1 MEADAPLDFALF
13 QLSPRRQR
21 CELVVSGN
29 GRTEKIASGSVKP
42 FVAHLRAAVEQA
54 SAQSPPAAIRL
65 QLERRAPWFSKGTL
79 ERFVRFV
86 STPEVLEL
94 ANTYDLE
101 MSQLEGAR
109 KIYAQG
115 GTGDATSGGAAENV
129 TASAAAAAAD
139 VTKKEL
145 LRAIDVRLS
154 ALKQN
159 VAAACSRASSAGFNP
174 NSVSELLLF
183 ANHFGANRLSEACT
197 KFMSLCQRRPDISPQ
212 NAPPAVSSHWKG
224 FDDGNVRGSSSS
236 DMSID
241 EPQVDLG
248 EPNNKP
254 TVGGSDSQIHRLN
267 NSQGLVHVASEP
279 VAEQQPEPTIQQAAD
294 RQETETETDV
304 SPAPAVSISRRLS
317 VKDRINMF
325 ESQKK
330 EPTPSSGNSTSAGTG
345 RVVPGKGE
353 HRRVPSG
360 ASMEKLVRR
369 WSSVSDM
376 SIDLSN
382 SDSGN
387 LNDKKENGTPVVT
400 PTSTALEANSEAR
413 ADDDSNGLKDSVTSQ
428 SWPCQ
433 KGNLSMDSTTTNLCP
448 APNLSNTPAP
458 HKESIYHAE
467 DDMVINSSIESE
479 SSFGKELGVIQGHTG
494 MPNHSASNI
503 STRNRLKNK
512 AKPVEEAL
520 LKDKEILTSPSSE
533 EHFHMIDKEITAV
546 AHEVPVATEQIPQ
559 NDIRGHRLQTK
570 DIHTEAEVIG
580 RKNRPS
586 RTFEKISG
594 GANPKSKASSN
605 SRASVRG
612 SSGRDEASTE
622 NEVHDASLQR
632 NRLPRKAEDVGRKV
646 TAGSDSD
653 CSGRQGTNLS
663 RQSSI
668 TDQELNLQAR
678 VMRPGKGNQ
687 DRHGELQMKAN
698 ELEKLYAA
706 HKLTSSRRNKPTDVQ
721 VDSTPM
727 VSEVKPIAVL
737 PETICT
743 KQVVKEK
750 ITTNDFDADELLKM
764 VNDQGY
770 NISTPQKLGILSL
783 EESRGKFYEQYM
795 QKRDAKLKEDWKLQR
810 EEKEAML
817 KAMHESLERSKAEML
832 AKFSRSADIPDSTY
846 VSHCSQKLPP
856 SHSARR
862 NKDQGVD
869 SFLVEEELNSDY
881 LSGDGSSRS
890 ADSRKH
896 FSNKV
901 ASTQKTSVAPIH
913 KRSSRTVS
921 SGYANR
927 RNPPENPLAQSV
939 PNFSDL
945 RKENTRPSPG
955 LSRATARVQQKSFA
969 RSKSIIE
976 ESKIILKEDQSRRS
990 QSMRKSQIPDEL
1002 KDISSMNEDV
1012 YNWAPSRI
1020 SRNQSEGAFAYNT
1033 RRTGPPKAFLR
1044 KGNGTHP
1051 VVGIAGFQAAAAMMA
1066 NALQHNDSGDFE
1078 DQQEDSPDDTKEEE
1092 EYESIEENLRESDFP
1107 ADSDSENPRVSHEF
1121 GNSDDPGSENGD
1133 VNFPSEAPDLG
1144 GTKFAAFTGNVHN
1157 PSGDLPA
1164 PWSSRLPQLFPYAN
1178 DNSGGDAFAD
1188 SPSGSPSPWNSHSLD
1203 EITDADVSRMRK
1215 KWGSAQMPFAGVNAS
1230 QQPRKDVSKG
1240 LKKLWKFGRKNR
1252 GGDGLV
1258 NDWVSASTAS
1268 ECDDDVEDGRDL
1280 VVGSS
1285 DDLRKSR
1292 MGYLASYDGFADN
1305 EVFAEQE
1312 QSLRSSIPNPPANFR
1327 LREDQLTGSSLKAP
1341 RSFFSLSTFR
1351 SKGGDAR
1358 LR

>member
-1 MEADAPLDFALF
+1 MEADAPLVFALF

-21 CELVVSGN
+21 CELVVCGN

-42 FVAHLRAAVEQA
+42 FVAHLRAAEEQV
-54 SAQSPPAAIRL
+54 SAQPPPPAIRL
-65 QLERRAPWFSKGTL
+65 QLERPAPWFSKGTL

-139 VTKKEL
+139 ITKKEL

-154 ALKQN
+154 ALKQDL
-159 VAAACSRASSAGFNP
+159 AAACSRASSAGFNP

-183 ANHFGANRLSEACT
+183 ANHFGGSQLSEACT
-197 KFMSLCQRRPDISPQ
+197 KFLSLCQRRPDISPQ
-212 NAPPAVSSHWKG
+212 TAQPAVSSHWKV

-248 EPNNKP
+248 ESNNKS
-254 TVGGSDSQIHRLN
+254 TVSGSGSQVHRLS
-267 NSQGLVHVASEP
+267 NSQGLEAA
-279 VAEQQPEPTIQQAAD
+279 AEQQPKPTIQQAVD
-294 RQETETETDV
+294 KQEAETDA
-304 SPAPAVSISRRLS
+304 SPAPAVGGLSRRLS

-330 EPTPSSGNSTSAGTG
+330 EQTPSSGNSNSADTG

-382 SDSGN
+382 NESGN
-387 LNDKKENGTPVVT
+387 LNDKKDNGTPVRT
-400 PTSTALEANSEAR
+400 PTSTDLEANSKVR
-413 ADDDSNGLKDSVTSQ
+413 ANEESNGQKDSVTSH

-433 KGNLSMDSTTTNLCP
+433 KDNVPMDPATTDLCP
-448 APNLSNTPAP
+448 PSTLFNTLAPQ
-458 HKESIYHAE
+458 KESIYGDGAE
-467 DDMVINSSIESE
+467 NDMVLNSSIESE
-479 SSFGKELGVIQGHTG
+479 SSFGKEPGVIQGHTR
-494 MPNHSASNI
+494 MSNHATSNV
-503 STRNRLKNK
+503 STRNRLKSS

-520 LKDKEILTSPSSE
+520 LKNKDVLTSATSE
-533 EHFHMIDKEITAV
+533 EHVRMIDKEITAV
-546 AHEVPVATEQIPQ
+546 AHEVPVASEQIPQ
-559 NDIRGHRLQTK
+559 NDIRGLHTK
-570 DIHTEAEVIG
+570 DIHTEAEVTG
-580 RKNRPS
+580 RKDHSLRS
-586 RTFEKISG
+586 FGKVSG
-594 GANPKSKASSN
+594 GVNPKPKASSN
-605 SRASVRG
+605 SRANVKG
-612 SSGRDEASTE
+612 SSGRDEVTSTE
-622 NEVHDASLQR
+622 TEFRDASLQR

-653 CSGRQGTNLS
+653 CSARQGTNLS

-678 VMRPGKGNQ
+678 VIRPGKGNQ

-698 ELEKLYAA
+698 ELEKLFAE
-706 HKLTSSRRNKPTDVQ
+706 HKLTSSRRGKPTDVQ

-727 VSEVKPIAVL
+727 VSEVKQTTVL
-737 PETICT
+737 HETIHT
-743 KQVVKEK
+743 KQVVKES
-750 ITTNDFDADELLKM
+750 ITTNDFDAGELLKM
-764 VNDQGY
+764 VNNQGF

-783 EESRGKFYEQYM
+783 EESRGKFYDHYM

-817 KAMHESLERSKAEML
+817 KAMHESLERSKAELL
-832 AKFSRSADIPDSTY
+832 AKFSWSADVPDSTY
-846 VSHCSQKLPP
+846 VSHSSQKIPP
-856 SHSARR
+856 SRSARK

-901 ASTQKTSVAPIH
+901 PSTQKASAGPIH
-913 KRSSRTVS
+913 KRSSRTAS

-927 RNPPENPLAQSV
+927 RNPLENPLAQSV
-939 PNFSDL
+939 PSFSDL
-945 RKENTRPSPG
+945 RKENTKPSSG
-955 LSRATARVQQKSFA
+955 LSRAAARVQQKSFA

-976 ESKIILKEDQSRRS
+976 ESKSILKEDQSRRS

-1002 KDISSMNEDV
+1002 KDISSGNEDI

-1020 SRNQSEGAFAYNT
+1020 SKNQSEGAFAYSA
-1033 RRTGPPKAFLR
+1033 RRTGPPKPFLR

-1051 VVGIAGFQAAAAMMA
+1051 VIGIAGFQAAAAMMA
-1066 NALQHNDSGDFE
+1066 NALQHGDSGDFE
-1078 DQQEDSPDDTKEEE
+1078 DQQEDSPDDAKEEE

-1107 ADSDSENPRVSHEF
+1107 ADSDSENPRASHEF
-1121 GNSDDPGSENGD
+1121 GNSDDAGSENGD
-1133 VNFPSEAPDLG
+1133 ADFPSEASTIC
-1144 GTKFAAFTGNVHN
+1144 GTKFTAFIGNVHN
-1157 PSGDLPA
+1157 PAGDVPA
-1164 PWSSRLPQLFPYAN
+1164 PWSSRLPQLFPYTN
-1178 DNSGGDAFAD
+1178 DNSDGDAFAD
-1188 SPSGSPSPWNSHSLD
+1188 SPSGCPSPWNSHSLD

-1230 QQPRKDVSKG
+1230 QQSRKDVSKG
-1240 LKKLWKFGRKNR
+1240 LKKLWKFGRKTR

-1268 ECDDDVEDGRDL
+1268 ECDDDMEDGRDL

-1285 DDLRKSR
+1285 DDFRKSR
-1292 MGYLASYDGFADN
+1292 MGYLASYDGFVEN

>member
-42 FVAHLRAAVEQA
+42 FVAHLRSAEEQA
-54 SAQSPPAAIRL
+54 SAQPPPTAIRL

-115 GTGDATSGGAAENV
+115 GTGDATSGAAAENV
-129 TASAAAAAAD
+129 TTSAAAAAAAAAD

-154 ALKQN
+154 ALKQDL
-159 VAAACSRASSAGFNP
+159 AAACSRASSAGFNP

-183 ANHFGANRLSEACT
+183 ANHFGASRLSEACT

-212 NAPPAVSSHWKG
+212 NPPPAVSSHWKG
-224 FDDGNVRGSSSS
+224 IDDGNVRGSSSS

-241 EPQVDLG
+241 ELQVDLG
-248 EPNNKP
+248 ESNNKS
-254 TVGGSDSQIHRLN
+254 TVSRSGSQHRLS
-267 NSQGLVHVASEP
+267 NSQVSVHVASEP
-279 VAEQQPEPTIQQAAD
+279 TAEQQLKPTTQQAAD
-294 RQETETETDV
+294 KQETETDTSP
-304 SPAPAVSISRRLS
+304 SPAVGISRRLS
-317 VKDRINMF
+317 VKDRISMF

-330 EPTPSSGNSTSAGTG
+330 EQTPSSGNSTSAGTG

-382 SDSGN
+382 NDSGSA
-387 LNDKKENGTPVVT
+387 NDKKENGTPVAT
-400 PTSTALEANSEAR
+400 PTSTDLEANSKAR
-413 ADDDSNGLKDSVTSQ
+413 ADEDSNGLKDSVTSQ

-433 KGNLSMDSTTTNLCP
+433 KDTVSMDSTTKNLCP
-448 APNLSNTPAP
+448 VPNLSNTPAP
-458 HKESIYHAE
+458 HNDSIYHAE
-467 DDMVINSSIESE
+467 DDMVINSSIDSE
-479 SSFGKELGVIQGHTG
+479 SSFGKEPGVIQGHTR
-494 MPNHSASNI
+494 I
-503 STRNRLKNK
+503 STNAAPNVSARNRLKTS
-512 AKPVEEAL
+512 ARPIEEAL
-520 LKDKEILTSPSSE
+520 LKDKDILTSPSSE
-533 EHFHMIDKEITAV
+533 EHFHMTDKEIEGI
-546 AHEVPVATEQIPQ
+546 AHEVPVASEQIPQ
-559 NDIRGHRLQTK
+559 NDIRGPRLHTK
-570 DIHTEAEVIG
+570 DIHTEAEVIR
-580 RKNRPS
+580 RKDRPS

-594 GANPKSKASSN
+594 GVKSKAP
-605 SRASVRG
+605 SVRG
-612 SSGRDEASTE
+612 SSGRHEVASTE
-622 NEVHDASLQR
+622 TEVHDVRVQR
-632 NRLPRKAEDVGRKV
+632 NRLARKAEDVGRKV

-678 VMRPGKGNQ
+678 ARPGKGSQ

-706 HKLTSSRRNKPTDVQ
+706 HKLTSSRRVKPTDVQ

-737 PETICT
+737 PETIYT
-743 KQVVKEK
+743 KQVVKES
-750 ITTNDFDADELLKM
+750 ITTNDFDANELLKM
-764 VNDQGY
+764 VNNQGY
-770 NISTPQKLGILSL
+770 NISTPQKHGIQHGILSL

-832 AKFSRSADIPDSTY
+832 AKFSRSADVPDSIY
-846 VSHCSQKLPP
+846 VSHCSQKIPP
-856 SHSARR
+856 LQSARK

-896 FSNKV
+896 FSKKV

-921 SGYANR
+921 SGYVNR

-976 ESKIILKEDQSRRS
+976 ESKSILKEDQSRRS

-1002 KDISSMNEDV
+1002 KDIPSGNEDV

-1020 SRNQSEGAFAYNT
+1020 SNNQSEGAFAYNT

-1066 NALQHNDSGDFE
+1066 SALQHNESSGDFE

-1133 VNFPSEAPDLG
+1133 VNFPSEAPG
-1144 GTKFAAFTGNVHN
+1144 GTGNVHN
-1157 PSGDLPA
+1157 PTGDLPA
-1164 PWSSRLPQLFPYAN
+1164 PWGSRLPQLFPYAN
-1178 DNSGGDAFAD
+1178 DNSEGEAFAD

-1203 EITDADVSRMRK
+1203 EITDADASRMRK

-1268 ECDDDVEDGRDL
+1268 ECDDDMEDGRDL

-1285 DDLRKSR
+1285 DDFRKSR
-1292 MGYLASYDGFADN
+1292 MGYVASYDGFVEN

>member
-42 FVAHLRAAVEQA
+42 FVAHLRVAEEQA
-54 SAQSPPAAIRL
+54 AAQPPPPAIRL
-65 QLERRAPWFSKGTL
+65 QLERRAAWFSKGTL

-86 STPEVLEL
+86 STPEVLEI
-94 ANTYDLE
+94 ANNFDLE

-115 GTGDATSGGAAENV
+115 GAGDATSGGAAENV
-129 TASAAAAAAD
+129 SASAAAAD
-139 VTKKEL
+139 ITKKEL

-154 ALKQN
+154 SLKQDL
-159 VAAACSRASSAGFNP
+159 ATACSRASSAGFNP
-174 NSVSELLLF
+174 SSVSELLLF

-212 NAPPAVSSHWKG
+212 NAPPAVSSQWKG

-248 EPNNKP
+248 GSNDKS
-254 TVGGSDSQIHRLN
+254 TIGGSDSQIHRLS

-279 VAEQQPEPTIQQAAD
+279 ITEQKPKQTIQQAVD
-294 RQETETETDV
+294 KQETETDA
-304 SPAPAVSISRRLS
+304 SPAPAVGGGSRRLS

-330 EPTPSSGNSTSAGTG
+330 EQTPSSGNSNSAGTSK
-345 RVVPGKGE
+345 VVPGKGE

-382 SDSGN
+382 NDSN
-387 LNDKKENGTPVVT
+387 SLNDKKENGTSVGT
-400 PTSTALEANSEAR
+400 PTSTDLEGNSKLR
-413 ADDDSNGLKDSVTSQ
+413 ADKDSSGLKDSVTSQ

-433 KGNLSMDSTTTNLCP
+433 KDDISVESTTTNTRSPSTL
-448 APNLSNTPAP
+448 NDTPAS
-458 HKESIYHAE
+458 HKQTKSRAE
-467 DDMVINSSIESE
+467 DDMVINSSFESE
-479 SSFGKELGVIQGHTG
+479 SSFGKEQGVIQGQCDTKMSDHAAL
-494 MPNHSASNI
+494 NV
-503 STRNRLKNK
+503 STRNRLKTSPK
-512 AKPVEEAL
+512 LADDTS
-520 LKDKEILTSPSSE
+520 LKDKDILKTSPSPE
-533 EHFHMIDKEITAV
+533 EHVCMIDKEITVV
-546 AHEVPVATEQIPQ
+546 AHEVLVSSEQIGQ
-559 NDIRGHRLQTK
+559 NDTRGPRLRTK
-570 DIHTEAEVIG
+570 DIHTEADMNG
-580 RKNRPS
+580 KKDRPS
-586 RTFEKISG
+586 QKFEKISG
-594 GANPKSKASSN
+594 GVNPRSKAPSN
-605 SRASVRG
+605 SRINFRG
-612 SSGRDEASTE
+612 SSGREETDSTE
-622 NEVHDASLQR
+622 TEGHDVSLQR
-632 NRLPRKAEDVGRKV
+632 NCLPRKAEDVGRKV
-646 TAGSDSD
+646 VIGSDSD
-653 CSGRQGTNLS
+653 CSGRQGKSLS
-663 RQSSI
+663 RQSSKA
-668 TDQELNLQAR
+668 DQELNLQAR
-678 VMRPGKGNQ
+678 ATRPTKGNQ
-687 DRHGELQMKAN
+687 DRHDQLQMKAN

-706 HKLTSSRRNKPTDVQ
+706 HKLTSSRRGKSTDIH
-721 VDSTPM
+721 VDNTPM
-727 VSEVKPIAVL
+727 ISEVKPAPVL
-737 PETICT
+737 PEKIYT
-743 KQVVKEK
+743 KKIVKES
-750 ITTNDFDADELLKM
+750 ITTNDFDSNELLKM
-764 VNDQGY
+764 VNNQGY
-770 NISTPQKLGILSL
+770 NNSIPQKLGILSL
-783 EESRGKFYEQYM
+783 QESRGKFYEQYM

-817 KAMHESLERSKAEML
+817 KAMHENLERSKAEML
-832 AKFSRSADIPDSTY
+832 AKFARSADVPDSAY
-846 VSHCSQKLPP
+846 VSRCSQKIPP
-856 SHSARR
+856 LQSSRK

-869 SFLVEEELNSDY
+869 SYLVEEEPNSDY

-901 ASTQKTSVAPIH
+901 ASTQKTSVAPVY

-939 PNFSDL
+939 PSFSDL
-945 RKENTRPSPG
+945 RKENTRPAPG

-976 ESKIILKEDQSRRS
+976 GSKSILKEDQSRRA
-990 QSMRKSQIPDEL
+990 QSMRKSLIPDES
-1002 KDISSMNEDV
+1002 KDISSVNEDI

-1020 SRNQSEGAFAYNT
+1020 SKNQSEGAFGYNT
-1033 RRTGPPKAFLR
+1033 RRTGPPKTFLR
-1044 KGNGTHP
+1044 KGNGTRP
-1051 VVGIAGFQAAAAMMA
+1051 AVGIAGFQAAMMA
-1066 NALQHNDSGDFE
+1066 NAFQNGDSGDFE
-1078 DQQEDSPDDTKEEE
+1078 DQQVDSPDDAKEEE

-1107 ADSDSENPRVSHEF
+1107 VDSDSENPRMSHEF
-1121 GNSDDPGSENGD
+1121 GNSDEPGSENGD
-1133 VNFPSEAPDLG
+1133 VNFPSEAPTLG
-1144 GTKFAAFTGNVHN
+1144 GTNFTSFAGNMHD
-1157 PSGDLPA
+1157 STGDLPA

-1178 DNSGGDAFAD
+1178 DNSDGDAFAD

-1215 KWGSAQMPFAGVNAS
+1215 KWGSAQMPFVGANAS
-1230 QQPRKDVSKG
+1230 QQQRKDVSKG

-1268 ECDDDVEDGRDL
+1268 ECDDDMEDGRDL

-1285 DDLRKSR
+1285 DDFRKSR
-1292 MGYLASYDGFADN
+1292 MGYLASYDGFVEH

>member
-13 QLSPRRQR
+13 QLSPRQR
-21 CELVVSGN
+21 CELVVCGN

-42 FVAHLRAAVEQA
+42 FVAHLRAAEEQA
-54 SAQSPPAAIRL
+54 SAQPPPPAIRL
-65 QLERRAPWFSKGTL
+65 QLERPAPWFSKGTL

-101 MSQLEGAR
+101 MSQLELAR

-115 GTGDATSGGAAENV
+115 GTGDATSGGAVYVISGHAYWQLKMLQPQR
-129 TASAAAAAAD
+129 AAAD
-139 VTKKEL
+139 ITKKEL

-154 ALKQN
+154 ALQQDL
-159 VAAACSRASSAGFNP
+159 AAACSRASSAGFNP

-183 ANHFGANRLSEACT
+183 ANHFGGSQMSEACT

-212 NAPPAVSSHWKG
+212 TAQPAVSSHWKV

-248 EPNNKP
+248 ESNNKS
-254 TVGGSDSQIHRLN
+254 TVSGSGSQVHRLS
-267 NSQGLVHVASEP
+267 NSQGLEAA
-279 VAEQQPEPTIQQAAD
+279 AEQQPKPTIQQAVD
-294 RQETETETDV
+294 KQEAETDA
-304 SPAPAVSISRRLS
+304 SPAPAVGGLSRRLS

-330 EPTPSSGNSTSAGTG
+330 EQTPSSGNSNSAGTG

-382 SDSGN
+382 NESGN
-387 LNDKKENGTPVVT
+387 LNDKKDNGTPVRT
-400 PTSTALEANSEAR
+400 PTSIDLEANSKVR
-413 ADDDSNGLKDSVTSQ
+413 ANEESNGQKDSVTSH

-433 KGNLSMDSTTTNLCP
+433 KDNVPMDPATTDLCP
-448 APNLSNTPAP
+448 PSTLFNTLAPQ
-458 HKESIYHAE
+458 KESIYGDGAE
-467 DDMVINSSIESE
+467 NDMVLNSSIESE
-479 SSFGKELGVIQGHTG
+479 SSFGKEPGVIQGHTR
-494 MPNHSASNI
+494 MSNHATSNV
-503 STRNRLKNK
+503 STRNRLKSS

-520 LKDKEILTSPSSE
+520 LKNKDVLTSATSE
-533 EHFHMIDKEITAV
+533 EHVRMIDKEITAV
-546 AHEVPVATEQIPQ
+546 AHEVPVASEQIPQ
-559 NDIRGHRLQTK
+559 NDIRGLHTK
-570 DIHTEAEVIG
+570 DIHTEAEVTG
-580 RKNRPS
+580 RKDHPLRS
-586 RTFEKISG
+586 FGKVSG
-594 GANPKSKASSN
+594 GVNPKPKASSN
-605 SRASVRG
+605 SRANVKG
-612 SSGRDEASTE
+612 SSGRDEVTSTE
-622 NEVHDASLQR
+622 TEFRDASLQQ

-653 CSGRQGTNLS
+653 CSARQGTNLS

-698 ELEKLYAA
+698 ELEKLFAE
-706 HKLTSSRRNKPTDVQ
+706 HKLTSSRRGKPTDVQ
-721 VDSTPM
+721 VDSTPV
-727 VSEVKPIAVL
+727 VSEVKQTTVL
-737 PETICT
+737 HETIHT
-743 KQVVKEK
+743 KQVVKES
-750 ITTNDFDADELLKM
+750 ITTNDFDAGELLKM
-764 VNDQGY
+764 VNNQGF

-783 EESRGKFYEQYM
+783 EESRGKFYDHYM

-817 KAMHESLERSKAEML
+817 KAMHESLERSKAELL
-832 AKFSRSADIPDSTY
+832 AKFSRSADVPDSTY
-846 VSHCSQKLPP
+846 VSHSSQKIPP
-856 SHSARR
+856 SRSARK

-901 ASTQKTSVAPIH
+901 ASTQKASAGPIH
-913 KRSSRTVS
+913 KRSSRTAS

-939 PNFSDL
+939 PSFSDL
-945 RKENTRPSPG
+945 RKENTKPSPG

-976 ESKIILKEDQSRRS
+976 ESKSILKEDQSRRS

-1002 KDISSMNEDV
+1002 KDISSGNEDI

-1020 SRNQSEGAFAYNT
+1020 SKNQSEGAFAYSA
-1033 RRTGPPKAFLR
+1033 RRTGPPKPFLR

-1051 VVGIAGFQAAAAMMA
+1051 VIGIAGFQAAAAMMA
-1066 NALQHNDSGDFE
+1066 NALQHGDSGDFE
-1078 DQQEDSPDDTKEEE
+1078 DQQEDSPDDAKEEE
-1092 EYESIEENLRESDFP
+1092 EYESVEENLRESDFP
-1107 ADSDSENPRVSHEF
+1107 ADSDSENPRASHEF
-1121 GNSDDPGSENGD
+1121 GNSDDAGSENGD
-1133 VNFPSEAPDLG
+1133 ADFPSEASTIG
-1144 GTKFAAFTGNVHN
+1144 GTKFTAFTGNVHN
-1157 PSGDLPA
+1157 PAGDVPA
-1164 PWSSRLPQLFPYAN
+1164 PWSSHLPQLFPYTN
-1178 DNSGGDAFAD
+1178 DNSDGDAFAD
-1188 SPSGSPSPWNSHSLD
+1188 SPSGCPSPWNSHSLD

-1215 KWGSAQMPFAGVNAS
+1215 KWGSAHMPFAGVNAS
-1230 QQPRKDVSKG
+1230 QQSRKDVSKG
-1240 LKKLWKFGRKNR
+1240 LKKLWKFGRKTR

-1268 ECDDDVEDGRDL
+1268 ECDDDMEDGRDL

-1285 DDLRKSR
+1285 DDFRKSR
-1292 MGYLASYDGFADN
+1292 MGYLASYDGFVEN
-1305 EVFAEQE
+1305 EVFAEQG
-1312 QSLRSSIPNPPANFR
+1312 I
-1327 LREDQLTGSSLKAP
+1327 
-1341 RSFFSLSTFR
+1341 
-1351 SKGGDAR
+1351 
-1358 LR
+1358 

>member
-1 MEADAPLDFALF
+1 MESDAPLDFALF

-42 FVAHLRAAVEQA
+42 FVAHLRAAEEQA
-54 SAQSPPAAIRL
+54 SAQPTPPVIRL
-65 QLERRAPWFSKGTL
+65 QLERPAPWFTKGTL

-115 GTGDATSGGAAENV
+115 GTGDATLGGAAENV
-129 TASAAAAAAD
+129 TASAAAAAD
-139 VTKKEL
+139 ITKKEL
-145 LRAIDVRLS
+145 LKAIDVRLS
-154 ALKQN
+154 ALKQDL
-159 VAAACSRASSAGFNP
+159 AAACSRASSAGFNP
-174 NSVSELLLF
+174 ISVSEVLLF
-183 ANHFGANRLSEACT
+183 ASHFGANRLSEACT
-197 KFMSLCQRRPDISPQ
+197 KFMSLCERRPDISPQ
-212 NAPPAVSSHWKG
+212 TAQPAVSSHWKG

-241 EPQVDLG
+241 EPQVSLG
-248 EPNNKP
+248 ESNNKS
-254 TVGGSDSQIHRLN
+254 TAGGSGSQVHRLS
-267 NSQGLVHVASEP
+267 NSQGFEAT
-279 VAEQQPEPTIQQAAD
+279 AEQQPKPTIQQAVD
-294 RQETETETDV
+294 KQETETDA
-304 SPAPAVSISRRLS
+304 SPAPAGGGLSRRLS
-317 VKDRINMF
+317 VKDRISMF

-330 EPTPSSGNSTSAGTG
+330 EQPPSSGNSNSASTG

-369 WSSVSDM
+369 WSNVSDM

-382 SDSGN
+382 NESGN
-387 LNDKKENGTPVVT
+387 LNDKKDNETPAGT
-400 PTSTALEANSEAR
+400 PTSTDLEANSKVR
-413 ADDDSNGLKDSVTSQ
+413 ADEDSNGQKDSIIPE

-433 KGNLSMDSTTTNLCP
+433 KDNVPINPTTTDLCP
-448 APNLSNTPAP
+448 PTLSNTPAA
-458 HKESIYHAE
+458 HKESIYPAE
-467 DDMVINSSIESE
+467 TDMVVNSSIESE
-479 SSFGKELGVIQGHTG
+479 SSFGKEPGVIQAHKK
-494 MPNHSASNI
+494 MSNHAASNV
-503 STRNRLKNK
+503 SSRNRLKSSK
-512 AKPVEEAL
+512 KPLEDAL
-520 LKDKEILTSPSSE
+520 LKNKDILTSPSSE
-533 EHFHMIDKEITAV
+533 EHVRMIDKEITAV

-559 NDIRGHRLQTK
+559 NDIRGLHTK
-570 DIHTEAEVIG
+570 DNHTEAEVTG
-580 RKNRPS
+580 RKDQPL
-586 RTFEKISG
+586 RTVGKVSG
-594 GANPKSKASSN
+594 GVNPKPKASSN

-612 SSGRDEASTE
+612 SSGRNEIASTE
-622 NEVHDASLQR
+622 TDVSLQR
-632 NRLPRKAEDVGRKV
+632 NRLARKVEDVGRKV

-698 ELEKLYAA
+698 ELEKLYAE
-706 HKLTSSRRNKPTDVQ
+706 HKLTSSRRGKPTDVQ

-727 VSEVKPIAVL
+727 VSEVKPAAVL
-737 PETICT
+737 PETIHT
-743 KQVVKEK
+743 KQVVKES
-750 ITTNDFDADELLKM
+750 ITTNDFDANELLKM
-764 VNDQGY
+764 VNNQGY

-810 EEKEAML
+810 GEKEAML

-832 AKFSRSADIPDSTY
+832 AKFSRSSDVPDASY
-846 VSHCSQKLPP
+846 VSHCSQKIPP
-856 SHSARR
+856 LRSARK

-869 SFLVEEELNSDY
+869 TFLVEEELNSDY

-896 FSNKV
+896 SSNKV
-901 ASTQKTSVAPIH
+901 ASTQKASAAPIH
-913 KRSSRTVS
+913 KRSSRAAS
-921 SGYANR
+921 PGYSTR
-927 RNPPENPLAQSV
+927 RNPLENPLAQSV

-945 RKENTRPSPG
+945 RKENTKPSPG

-976 ESKIILKEDQSRRS
+976 DSKSILKEDQSKRS

-1002 KDISSMNEDV
+1002 KDISSGNEDI

-1020 SRNQSEGAFAYNT
+1020 PKNQSEGAFAYCA

-1066 NALQHNDSGDFE
+1066 NALQQGDSGDFE
-1078 DQQEDSPDDTKEEE
+1078 DQQDDSPDDAKEEE

-1133 VNFPSEAPDLG
+1133 TDFPSEAPAIG
-1144 GTKFAAFTGNVHN
+1144 ATKFTAFTGNVHN
-1157 PSGDLPA
+1157 PTSDLPA
-1164 PWSSRLPQLFPYAN
+1164 PWTSRLPQLFPYTN
-1178 DNSGGDAFAD
+1178 DNSDGDAFAD

-1268 ECDDDVEDGRDL
+1268 ECDDDMEDGRDL

-1285 DDLRKSR
+1285 DDFRKSR
-1292 MGYLASYDGFADN
+1292 MGYLASYDGFVEN
-1305 EVFAEQE
+1305 EVFADQE

>member
-42 FVAHLRAAVEQA
+42 FVAHLRAAEEQA
-54 SAQSPPAAIRL
+54 SAQPPLPAIRL

-109 KIYAQG
+109 RIYAQG
-115 GTGDATSGGAAENV
+115 VTGDATSGAAAENV
-129 TASAAAAAAD
+129 TTSAAAAAAD

-145 LRAIDVRLS
+145 LRAIDVRLN
-154 ALKQN
+154 ALKQDL
-159 VAAACSRASSAGFNP
+159 AAACSRASSAGFNP

-212 NAPPAVSSHWKG
+212 NALPAVSSHWKG
-224 FDDGNVRGSSSS
+224 FDDGNIRGSSSS

-241 EPQVDLG
+241 EPQVDLDQS
-248 EPNNKP
+248 NNKSIA
-254 TVGGSDSQIHRLN
+254 GGSDSQTHRLN
-267 NSQGLVHVASEP
+267 NGQGSVHVASEP
-279 VAEQQPEPTIQQAAD
+279 VAEQQPKPTVQQAAD
-294 RQETETETDV
+294 KQETETETDV
-304 SPAPAVSISRRLS
+304 SPAPAVGVSRRLS
-317 VKDRINMF
+317 VKDRISMF

-330 EPTPSSGNSTSAGTG
+330 EQTPSSSNSTSAGTG
-345 RVVPGKGE
+345 RVVPAKGE

-382 SDSGN
+382 NDSGN

-400 PTSTALEANSEAR
+400 PTSTDLEANSKSR
-413 ADDDSNGLKDSVTSQ
+413 
-428 SWPCQ
+428 
-433 KGNLSMDSTTTNLCP
+433 
-448 APNLSNTPAP
+448 
-458 HKESIYHAE
+458 
-467 DDMVINSSIESE
+467 
-479 SSFGKELGVIQGHTG
+479 
-494 MPNHSASNI
+494 
-503 STRNRLKNK
+503 
-512 AKPVEEAL
+512 VEEAL
-520 LKDKEILTSPSSE
+520 LKDKDILTSPSSE
-533 EHFHMIDKEITAV
+533 EHFRMVDKEIAGV
-546 AHEVPVATEQIPQ
+546 AHEVPVASEQIPQ
-559 NDIRGHRLQTK
+559 NDIRGPRLHTK
-570 DIHTEAEVIG
+570 DIHTEAEVTG
-580 RKNRPS
+580 RKDRPS
-586 RTFEKISG
+586 RTFEKTSG
-594 GANPKSKASSN
+594 GVKSKASSHT
-605 SRASVRG
+605 RAHVRG
-612 SSGRDEASTE
+612 SSGRDEVASTE
-622 NEVHDASLQR
+622 TEVHDASLQR
-632 NRLPRKAEDVGRKV
+632 NRLARKAEDVGRKV
-646 TAGSDSD
+646 TVGSDSD

-678 VMRPGKGNQ
+678 
-687 DRHGELQMKAN
+687 
-698 ELEKLYAA
+698 
-706 HKLTSSRRNKPTDVQ
+706 
-721 VDSTPM
+721 
-727 VSEVKPIAVL
+727 
-737 PETICT
+737 
-743 KQVVKEK
+743 
-750 ITTNDFDADELLKM
+750 
-764 VNDQGY
+764 
-770 NISTPQKLGILSL
+770 
-783 EESRGKFYEQYM
+783 
-795 QKRDAKLKEDWKLQR
+795 
-810 EEKEAML
+810 
-817 KAMHESLERSKAEML
+817 
-832 AKFSRSADIPDSTY
+832 
-846 VSHCSQKLPP
+846 
-856 SHSARR
+856 
-862 NKDQGVD
+862 GVD
-869 SFLVEEELNSDY
+869 SFMVEEEPNSDY

-890 ADSRKH
+890 ADSRKN

-901 ASTQKTSVAPIH
+901 ASTQKASVASIH
-913 KRSSRTVS
+913 KRSSRTVG

-927 RNPPENPLAQSV
+927 RNPTENPLAQSV

-955 LSRATARVQQKSFA
+955 LSRATTRAQQKSFA

-976 ESKIILKEDQSRRS
+976 DSKSVLKEDQSRRS
-990 QSMRKSQIPDEL
+990 QSMRKSQIPDDL
-1002 KDISSMNEDV
+1002 KDIPSANEDA

-1020 SRNQSEGAFAYNT
+1020 SNNRSEGAFAYNT

-1051 VVGIAGFQAAAAMMA
+1051 VVGISGFQAAAAMMA
-1066 NALQHNDSGDFE
+1066 SALQRNESGDFE
-1078 DQQEDSPDDTKEEE
+1078 DQQEDSPDDAKEEE

-1133 VNFPSEAPDLG
+1133 VNFPSEVSGLG
-1144 GTKFAAFTGNVHN
+1144 GTEFTAFTGNMHN
-1157 PSGDLPA
+1157 PTGDLPV

-1178 DNSGGDAFAD
+1178 DNSDGDAFAD

-1268 ECDDDVEDGRDL
+1268 ECDDEMEDGRDL

-1285 DDLRKSR
+1285 DDFRKSR
-1292 MGYLASYDGFADN
+1292 MGYLASYDGFVES
-1305 EVFAEQE
+1305 EVFAEQGIWF
-1312 QSLRSSIPNPPANFR
+1312 LLFCKYSSRF
-1327 LREDQLTGSSLKAP
+1327 L
-1341 RSFFSLSTFR
+1341 
-1351 SKGGDAR
+1351 
-1358 LR
+1358 

>member
-1 MEADAPLDFALF
+1 
-13 QLSPRRQR
+13 
-21 CELVVSGN
+21 CELVVCGN

-42 FVAHLRAAVEQA
+42 FVAHLRAAEEQA
-54 SAQSPPAAIRL
+54 SAQPPPLAIRL
-65 QLERRAPWFSKGTL
+65 QLERPAPWFSKGTL

-129 TASAAAAAAD
+129 TASAAAAAD
-139 VTKKEL
+139 ITKKEL

-154 ALKQN
+154 SLKQDL
-159 VAAACSRASSAGFNP
+159 AAACSRASSAGFNP
-174 NSVSELLLF
+174 ISVSELILF
-183 ANHFGANRLSEACT
+183 ANHFGASRLSEACT

-212 NAPPAVSSHWKG
+212 TAQPAVSSHWKV

-241 EPQVDLG
+241 EPLVDLS
-248 EPNNKP
+248 ESKNKS
-254 TVGGSDSQIHRLN
+254 TVSGSGSQVHRLSN
-267 NSQGLVHVASEP
+267 IQGLESA
-279 VAEQQPEPTIQQAAD
+279 AAQQPKPTIQQAVD
-294 RQETETETDV
+294 KQEAETDA
-304 SPAPAVSISRRLS
+304 SPAPSKGELSRRLS

-330 EPTPSSGNSTSAGTG
+330 EQTPSSGNSNSAGTG

-382 SDSGN
+382 NESSS
-387 LNDKKENGTPVVT
+387 LNDKKDNGTPAGT
-400 PTSTALEANSEAR
+400 PTSTDLEADSKVR
-413 ADDDSNGLKDSVTSQ
+413 ANEDSNGQKDSITSH

-433 KGNLSMDSTTTNLCP
+433 KDNVPMDLATTDLCP
-448 APNLSNTPAP
+448 PSILSNTLAP
-458 HKESIYHAE
+458 HKESIYGDGAE
-467 DDMVINSSIESE
+467 NDMVMNSSIESE
-479 SSFGKELGVIQGHTG
+479 ASFGKEPGVIQGHTR
-494 MPNHSASNI
+494 MSNHATSNV
-503 STRNRLKNK
+503 STQDRLKSS
-512 AKPVEEAL
+512 AKSVEEAL
-520 LKDKEILTSPSSE
+520 LKNKVIVTSASSE
-533 EHFHMIDKEITAV
+533 EHVCMIDKEITAV
-546 AHEVPVATEQIPQ
+546 AHEVPVASEQIPQ
-559 NDIRGHRLQTK
+559 NDIRGLHTK
-570 DIHTEAEVIG
+570 DIHTEAEVTG
-580 RKNRPS
+580 RKDQPS
-586 RTFEKISG
+586 RSFGRVSG
-594 GANPKSKASSN
+594 GVNPKPKASSN
-605 SRASVRG
+605 SRANAKGSSVR
-612 SSGRDEASTE
+612 DAIASTE
-622 NEVHDASLQR
+622 TEFRDVSLQR
-632 NRLPRKAEDVGRKV
+632 NRLPRKSEDVGKKV

-653 CSGRQGTNLS
+653 CSGRQGKNLS

-678 VMRPGKGNQ
+678 VTRPGKGNQ

-698 ELEKLYAA
+698 ELEKLFAE
-706 HKLTSSRRNKPTDVQ
+706 HKLTSSRRGKPTDVQ
-721 VDSTPM
+721 VESTPM
-727 VSEVKPIAVL
+727 VSEVKPTMVL
-737 PETICT
+737 HETIHT
-743 KQVVKEK
+743 KQVVKES
-750 ITTNDFDADELLKM
+750 ITVNDFDAGELLKM
-764 VNDQGY
+764 VNNQEF

-783 EESRGKFYEQYM
+783 EESRGKFYEHYM
-795 QKRDAKLKEDWKLQR
+795 QKRDAKLKEGWKLQR

-817 KAMHESLERSKAEML
+817 KAMHDSLERSKAEL
-832 AKFSRSADIPDSTY
+832 LTKFSRSADVPDSTY
-846 VSHCSQKLPP
+846 VSHCSQKIPP
-856 SHSARR
+856 SRSARK
-862 NKDQGVD
+862 NKDQGVG
-869 SFLVEEELNSDY
+869 SFLVEEEMNSDY

-901 ASTQKTSVAPIH
+901 ASTQNASAGPIH
-913 KRSSRTVS
+913 KRSSRTAS

-939 PNFSDL
+939 PSFSDL
-945 RKENTRPSPG
+945 RKENTKPSPG
-955 LSRATARVQQKSFA
+955 VSRVSARVQQKSFA

-976 ESKIILKEDQSRRS
+976 ESKSILKEDQSRRS
-990 QSMRKSQIPDEL
+990 QSMRKNQIPDEL
-1002 KDISSMNEDV
+1002 KDISSGNDDI

-1020 SRNQSEGAFAYNT
+1020 SKNQSEGPFAYST
-1033 RRTGPPKAFLR
+1033 RRSGPPKPFLR

-1051 VVGIAGFQAAAAMMA
+1051 VIGIAGFQAAAAMMA
-1066 NALQHNDSGDFE
+1066 NALQHGDSGDFE
-1078 DQQEDSPDDTKEEE
+1078 DQQEDSPDDAKEEE
-1092 EYESIEENLRESDFP
+1092 EYESMEENLRESDFP

-1133 VNFPSEAPDLG
+1133 ADFPSKTPAIG
-1144 GTKFAAFTGNVHN
+1144 STKFTAFTGNVHN
-1157 PSGDLPA
+1157 PAGDVPA
-1164 PWSSRLPQLFPYAN
+1164 PWSSRLPQLFPYTN
-1178 DNSGGDAFAD
+1178 DNSDGDAFAD

-1215 KWGSAQMPFAGVNAS
+1215 KWGSAQMPFAGVNAP

-1240 LKKLWKFGRKNR
+1240 LKKLWKFGRKTR

-1268 ECDDDVEDGRDL
+1268 ECDDDMEDGRDL

-1285 DDLRKSR
+1285 DDFRKSR
-1292 MGYLASYDGFADN
+1292 MGYLASYDGFVEN
-1305 EVFAEQE
+1305 EVFSEQE

-1327 LREDQLTGSSLKAP
+1327 LREDQLTGSSLK
-1341 RSFFSLSTFR
+1341 
-1351 SKGGDAR
+1351 
-1358 LR
+1358 

>member
-42 FVAHLRAAVEQA
+42 FVAHLRAAEEQA
-54 SAQSPPAAIRL
+54 SAQPPPPAIRL

-115 GTGDATSGGAAENV
+115 GTGDATSGAAAENV
-129 TASAAAAAAD
+129 TTSAAAAAAAD
-139 VTKKEL
+139 NTKKEL

-154 ALKQN
+154 ALKQDL
-159 VAAACSRASSAGFNP
+159 AAACSRASSAGFNP

-197 KFMSLCQRRPDISPQ
+197 KFMSLCQRHPDISPQ

-248 EPNNKP
+248 ESNNKS
-254 TVGGSDSQIHRLN
+254 TVGGSDSQIHRLS
-267 NSQGLVHVASEP
+267 NSQGSVHVSSEP
-279 VAEQQPEPTIQQAAD
+279 VAEQQTKSTIQQAAD
-294 RQETETETDV
+294 KQETETDA
-304 SPAPAVSISRRLS
+304 SPATAIGVSRRLS
-317 VKDRINMF
+317 VKDRISMF

-330 EPTPSSGNSTSAGTG
+330 EQTPSSGNSTSAGTG

-382 SDSGN
+382 NDSGN
-387 LNDKKENGTPVVT
+387 LNDRKENGTPVAT
-400 PTSTALEANSEAR
+400 PTSADLEANSKAGVDEG
-413 ADDDSNGLKDSVTSQ
+413 SNGLKDSVTSQ
-428 SWPCQ
+428 SCPCQ
-433 KGNLSMDSTTTNLCP
+433 KDNVSMDSTTKNLCP
-448 APNLSNTPAP
+448 APNLSNTSAP
-458 HKESIYHAE
+458 HNESTYSAE

-479 SSFGKELGVIQGHTG
+479 SSFGKEPGFIQGHTR
-494 MPNHSASNI
+494 MSNKADSNV
-503 STRNRLKNK
+503 STRSRLKTS
-512 AKPVEEAL
+512 AKPVEETL
-520 LKDKEILTSPSSE
+520 MKDKDILTSPSSE
-533 EHFHMIDKEITAV
+533 EHFRMIDKEIEGV
-546 AHEVPVATEQIPQ
+546 AHEVPASSEQIPQ
-559 NDIRGHRLQTK
+559 NDIRGPRLRTK
-570 DIHTEAEVIG
+570 DIRTEAEVIG
-580 RKNRPS
+580 RKDQPS

-594 GANPKSKASSN
+594 GVKSKASSN
-605 SRASVRG
+605 SRANVRG
-612 SSGRDEASTE
+612 SSGRDEVTSTE
-622 NEVHDASLQR
+622 TEVHDVRVQR
-632 NRLPRKAEDVGRKV
+632 NRPARKAEDVGRKV

-668 TDQELNLQAR
+668 TDQELNMQAR
-678 VMRPGKGNQ
+678 IRPGKGNQ

-706 HKLTSSRRNKPTDVQ
+706 HKLTSSRRVKPTDVQ

-727 VSEVKPIAVL
+727 VSEVKPIAAL
-737 PETICT
+737 PDTIYT
-743 KQVVKEK
+743 KQVVKES
-750 ITTNDFDADELLKM
+750 ITTNDCDANELLKM
-764 VNDQGY
+764 VNNPGY

-817 KAMHESLERSKAEML
+817 KAMHESLERSKAEMI
-832 AKFSRSADIPDSTY
+832 AKFSRSADVPDSTY
-846 VSHCSQKLPP
+846 VSHYSQKIPP
-856 SHSARR
+856 LQSARK

-901 ASTQKTSVAPIH
+901 ASTQNQKTSVAPIH

-921 SGYANR
+921 SSYANR

-955 LSRATARVQQKSFA
+955 LRRATTRVQQKSFA

-976 ESKIILKEDQSRRS
+976 ESKSILKEDQSRRS

-1002 KDISSMNEDV
+1002 KDSPSVNEDV

-1020 SRNQSEGAFAYNT
+1020 SNNESEGAFAYST

-1066 NALQHNDSGDFE
+1066 NALQHNESSGDFE
-1078 DQQEDSPDDTKEEE
+1078 DQQEDSPDDAKEEE

-1133 VNFPSEAPDLG
+1133 VHFPSEVTGLG
-1144 GTKFAAFTGNVHN
+1144 GTKFTAFTGNVHN
-1157 PSGDLPA
+1157 PTGDLPA

-1178 DNSGGDAFAD
+1178 DNSDGDAFAD

-1268 ECDDDVEDGRDL
+1268 ECDDDMEDGRDL

-1285 DDLRKSR
+1285 DDFRKSR
-1292 MGYLASYDGFADN
+1292 MGYLASYDGFVEN
-1305 EVFAEQE
+1305 EVFAEQGTLLSTSLQKL
-1312 QSLRSSIPNPPANFR
+1312 QSLFLNW
-1327 LREDQLTGSSLKAP
+1327 LVC
-1341 RSFFSLSTFR
+1341 FSKYYSHIVRALDKVEG
-1351 SKGGDAR
+1351 KGDFPI
-1358 LR
+1358 

>member
-1 MEADAPLDFALF
+1 MESDAPLDFALF

-42 FVAHLRAAVEQA
+42 FVAHLRAAEEQA
-54 SAQSPPAAIRL
+54 SAQPPPPAIRL
-65 QLERRAPWFSKGTL
+65 QLGRPAPWFTKGTL

-115 GTGDATSGGAAENV
+115 GTGDATLGGAAKNV
-129 TASAAAAAAD
+129 TASVAAAAAAD
-139 VTKKEL
+139 ITKKEL

-154 ALKQN
+154 ALKQDL
-159 VAAACSRASSAGFNP
+159 AAACSRASSAGFNP
-174 NSVSELLLF
+174 NSVSEVLLF
-183 ANHFGANRLSEACT
+183 ASHFGANRLSEACT

-212 NAPPAVSSHWKG
+212 AAQPAVSVHSKG
-224 FDDGNVRGSSSS
+224 FDDGNVRGSFSS

-241 EPQVDLG
+241 EPQVDIG
-248 EPNNKP
+248 ESNNKF
-254 TVGGSDSQIHRLN
+254 TVGGSASQVHRLS
-267 NSQGLVHVASEP
+267 NSQGLEAT
-279 VAEQQPEPTIQQAAD
+279 AEQQPKPTIQEAVD
-294 RQETETETDV
+294 KQETETDA
-304 SPAPAVSISRRLS
+304 SPAPAAGGLSRRLS

-330 EPTPSSGNSTSAGTG
+330 EQTPSSGNSNSASTG

-369 WSSVSDM
+369 WSTVSDM

-382 SDSGN
+382 NESGN
-387 LNDKKENGTPVVT
+387 LNDTNDNETPVGT
-400 PTSTALEANSEAR
+400 PTSTDLEANSRVR
-413 ADDDSNGLKDSVTSQ
+413 ADEDSNGQKDSITPQ
-428 SWPCQ
+428 SLPCQ
-433 KGNLSMDSTTTNLCP
+433 KDNVPMEPTTTDLCP
-448 APNLSNTPAP
+448 PTLSNIPTA
-458 HKESIYHAE
+458 HKESIYRAE
-467 DDMVINSSIESE
+467 NDIVLNSSIESE
-479 SSFGKELGVIQGHTG
+479 SSIGKEPGVIQGHTR
-494 MPNHSASNI
+494 MSNHAASNI
-503 STRNRLKNK
+503 STRNRLKSS

-520 LKDKEILTSPSSE
+520 LKNKDILTSPSSE
-533 EHFHMIDKEITAV
+533 EHVLMIDKEITAV
-546 AHEVPVATEQIPQ
+546 AHEVPVASEHIPQ
-559 NDIRGHRLQTK
+559 NDIRGLHAK
-570 DIHTEAEVIG
+570 DNHTEAEVTG
-580 RKNRPS
+580 RKDQPS
-586 RTFEKISG
+586 RTFGKVSG
-594 GANPKSKASSN
+594 GVNRRPKASSN
-605 SRASVRG
+605 SRANVRG
-612 SSGRDEASTE
+612 SSGRDEIASTE
-622 NEVHDASLQR
+622 TEFRDVSLQR
-632 NRLPRKAEDVGRKV
+632 NHLPRKAEDVGRKV

-698 ELEKLYAA
+698 ELEKLYAE
-706 HKLTSSRRNKPTDVQ
+706 HKLTSSRRGKPTDLQ

-727 VSEVKPIAVL
+727 VSEVKPATLL
-737 PETICT
+737 PETIHT
-743 KQVVKEK
+743 KQVVRES
-750 ITTNDFDADELLKM
+750 ITTNDFDANELLKM
-764 VNDQGY
+764 VNNQGY
-770 NISTPQKLGILSL
+770 NISTPQKLGIPSL
-783 EESRGKFYEQYM
+783 EESRGKFYEQYT

-832 AKFSRSADIPDSTY
+832 AKFSRSTDVPDSTY
-846 VSHCSQKLPP
+846 VSHCSQKTPP
-856 SHSARR
+856 LRSARK

-901 ASTQKTSVAPIH
+901 ASTQKTSAAPVH
-913 KRSSRTVS
+913 KRSSRTAS
-921 SGYANR
+921 SGYATR

-955 LSRATARVQQKSFA
+955 LTRATARVQQKSFA

-976 ESKIILKEDQSRRS
+976 DSKSILKEDQSRRS
-990 QSMRKSQIPDEL
+990 QSMRKSLIPGEL
-1002 KDISSMNEDV
+1002 KDISSGNEDI

-1020 SRNQSEGAFAYNT
+1020 SKDQPEEAFAYSA

-1066 NALQHNDSGDFE
+1066 NALHHGNSGDFE
-1078 DQQEDSPDDTKEEE
+1078 DQQDDSPDDAKEEE
-1092 EYESIEENLRESDFP
+1092 EYGSIEENLRESDFP
-1107 ADSDSENPRVSHEF
+1107 ADSDSENPRLSHEF

-1133 VNFPSEAPDLG
+1133 ADFPSEAPAIG
-1144 GTKFAAFTGNVHN
+1144 GSKFTAFTGIVHN
-1157 PSGDLPA
+1157 PTSDLPA
-1164 PWSSRLPQLFPYAN
+1164 PWSSRLPQLFPYTN
-1178 DNSGGDAFAD
+1178 DNSDGDAFAD
-1188 SPSGSPSPWNSHSLD
+1188 SPSGSPSPWNSHSVD

-1268 ECDDDVEDGRDL
+1268 ECDDDMEDGRDL

-1285 DDLRKSR
+1285 DDFRKSR
-1292 MGYLASYDGFADN
+1292 MGYLASYDGFVEN

-1351 SKGGDAR
+1351 SKGGDAK

>member
-42 FVAHLRAAVEQA
+42 FVAHLRAAEEQA
-54 SAQSPPAAIRL
+54 SAQPPPAAIRL

-115 GTGDATSGGAAENV
+115 GTGDATSGGAENV
-129 TASAAAAAAD
+129 TASAAAAAAAD
-139 VTKKEL
+139 ITKKEL

-154 ALKQN
+154 ALKQDL
-159 VAAACSRASSAGFNP
+159 AAACSRASSAGFNP

-183 ANHFGANRLSEACT
+183 ANHFGANRLSQACN
-197 KFMSLCQRRPDISPQ
+197 KFISLCQRRPDISPQ
-212 NAPPAVSSHWKG
+212 NPHPAVSSHWKG

-241 EPQVDLG
+241 EPQVDLS
-248 EPNNKP
+248 ETNNKS
-254 TVGGSDSQIHRLN
+254 TAGGSGSQIHRLS
-267 NSQGLVHVASEP
+267 NSQGLVHAVSEP
-279 VAEQQPEPTIQQAAD
+279 AAEQQPKLTIQQAVD
-294 RQETETETDV
+294 KQETETNA
-304 SPAPAVSISRRLS
+304 SPTPAVGGVSRRLS
-317 VKDRINMF
+317 VKDRISMF

-330 EPTPSSGNSTSAGTG
+330 EQTPSSGNSNSAGTG

-382 SDSGN
+382 NDNSN
-387 LNDKKENGTPVVT
+387 LNDKKENGTPGG
-400 PTSTALEANSEAR
+400 TSPSTDLEVNSKVR
-413 ADDDSNGLKDSVTSQ
+413 ADEDSSGLKDSVTSQ
-428 SWPCQ
+428 SWPSQ
-433 KGNLSMDSTTTNLCP
+433 KDNAPMDSITTDLCP
-448 APNLSNTPAP
+448 PSSLSNMPAP
-458 HKESIYHAE
+458 QKESIHHAE

-479 SSFGKELGVIQGHTG
+479 SSFGKEPGVIQGHTRISV
-494 MPNHSASNI
+494 HASSNV
-503 STRNRLKNK
+503 STRNRLKTS
-512 AKPVEEAL
+512 AKPVEEVL
-520 LKDKEILTSPSSE
+520 LKDKDILTSPMSE
-533 EHFHMIDKEITAV
+533 EHVRMIDKEITAV

-559 NDIRGHRLQTK
+559 NGIRGPRLPTK
-570 DIHTEAEVIG
+570 DINTEAEVIG
-580 RKNRPS
+580 RKDCLS

-594 GANPKSKASSN
+594 GANPKSKSSSN
-605 SRASVRG
+605 SRANNRG
-612 SSGRDEASTE
+612 SSGRDEAASTE
-622 NEVHDASLQR
+622 TEFRDVSLQR
-632 NRLPRKAEDVGRKV
+632 NRLPRKTEDVGRKV

-678 VMRPGKGNQ
+678 VMRPGRGNQ
-687 DRHGELQMKAN
+687 DRHGELQTKAN
-698 ELEKLYAA
+698 ELEKLYAE
-706 HKLTSSRRNKPTDVQ
+706 HKLTSYRRIKPTDVQ
-721 VDSTPM
+721 VDSIPM
-727 VSEVKPIAVL
+727 VSEVKPTTVL

-743 KQVVKEK
+743 KQVVKESL
-750 ITTNDFDADELLKM
+750 TTNDFNANELLKM
-764 VNDQGY
+764 VNNQGY
-770 NISTPQKLGILSL
+770 SINTPQKLGILSL

-810 EEKEAML
+810 QEKEAML

-832 AKFSRSADIPDSTY
+832 TKFSRSADVPDSTY
-846 VSHCSQKLPP
+846 VSHCSQKIPP
-856 SHSARR
+856 RSARK

-869 SFLVEEELNSDY
+869 SFLVEEELNSDC

-890 ADSRKH
+890 TDSRKH
-896 FSNKV
+896 FSSKA
-901 ASTQKTSVAPIH
+901 ASTQKASAGPTH
-913 KRSSRTVS
+913 KRSSRTVN
-921 SGYANR
+921 SGYATR

-976 ESKIILKEDQSRRS
+976 ESKDILKEDQSRRS
-990 QSMRKSQIPDEL
+990 QSMRKSQISDEL
-1002 KDISSMNEDV
+1002 KDISSGNEDI
-1012 YNWAPSRI
+1012 YNWAPSRT
-1020 SRNQSEGAFAYNT
+1020 SKNQSEGAFAYNT

-1066 NALQHNDSGDFE
+1066 NALQHGDSVDFE
-1078 DQQEDSPDDTKEEE
+1078 DQQEDSPDDAKEDE
-1092 EYESIEENLRESDFP
+1092 EYESVEENLRESDFP

-1133 VNFPSEAPDLG
+1133 VDFPGEAPVVD
-1144 GTKFAAFTGNVHN
+1144 GTKFTAFTGNVHN
-1157 PSGDLPA
+1157 PTGDLPA
-1164 PWSSRLPQLFPYAN
+1164 PWSSRPPQLFPYSN
-1178 DNSGGDAFAD
+1178 DNSDGDAFAD

-1268 ECDDDVEDGRDL
+1268 ECDDDMEDGRDL

-1285 DDLRKSR
+1285 DDFRKSR
-1292 MGYLASYDGFADN
+1292 MGHLASYDGFVDN
-1305 EVFAEQE
+1305 EVFAEQD
-1312 QSLRSSIPNPPANFR
+1312 QSLRSSIPDPPANFR

>member
-1 MEADAPLDFALF
+1 MEADAPLVFALF

-21 CELVVSGN
+21 CELVVCGN

-42 FVAHLRAAVEQA
+42 FVAHLRAAEEQA
-54 SAQSPPAAIRL
+54 SAQPPPPAIRL
-65 QLERRAPWFSKGTL
+65 QLERPAPWFSKGTL

-115 GTGDATSGGAAENV
+115 GTGDATSGGAA
-129 TASAAAAAAD
+129 SAAAAAAD
-139 VTKKEL
+139 ITKKEL

-154 ALKQN
+154 ALKQDL
-159 VAAACSRASSAGFNP
+159 AAACSRASSAGFNP

-183 ANHFGANRLSEACT
+183 ANHFGGSQLSEACT

-212 NAPPAVSSHWKG
+212 TAQPAVSSHWKV

-248 EPNNKP
+248 ESNNKS
-254 TVGGSDSQIHRLN
+254 TVSGSGSQVHRLSN
-267 NSQGLVHVASEP
+267 RQGLEAA
-279 VAEQQPEPTIQQAAD
+279 AEQQPKPTIQQAVD
-294 RQETETETDV
+294 KQEAETDA
-304 SPAPAVSISRRLS
+304 SPAPAVGGLSRRLS

-330 EPTPSSGNSTSAGTG
+330 EQTPSSGNSNSAGTG

-382 SDSGN
+382 NESGN
-387 LNDKKENGTPVVT
+387 LNDKKDNGTPVRT
-400 PTSTALEANSEAR
+400 PTSTDLEANSKVR
-413 ADDDSNGLKDSVTSQ
+413 ANEESNGQKDSVTSH

-433 KGNLSMDSTTTNLCP
+433 KDNVPMDPATTDLCP
-448 APNLSNTPAP
+448 PSTLFNTLAPQ
-458 HKESIYHAE
+458 KESIYGDGAE
-467 DDMVINSSIESE
+467 NDMVLNSSIESE
-479 SSFGKELGVIQGHTG
+479 SSFGKEPGVIQGHTR
-494 MPNHSASNI
+494 MSNHATSNV
-503 STRNRLKNK
+503 STRNRLKSS

-520 LKDKEILTSPSSE
+520 LKNKDVLTSSTSE
-533 EHFHMIDKEITAV
+533 EHVCMIDKEITAV
-546 AHEVPVATEQIPQ
+546 AHEVPVASEQIPQ
-559 NDIRGHRLQTK
+559 NDIRGLHTK
-570 DIHTEAEVIG
+570 DTHTEAEVTG
-580 RKNRPS
+580 RKDHPLRS
-586 RTFEKISG
+586 FGKVSG
-594 GANPKSKASSN
+594 GVNPKPKASSN
-605 SRASVRG
+605 SRANVKG
-612 SSGRDEASTE
+612 SSGRDEVTSTE
-622 NEVHDASLQR
+622 TEFRDASLQQ

-653 CSGRQGTNLS
+653 CSARQGTNLS

-678 VMRPGKGNQ
+678 VVRPGKGNQ

-698 ELEKLYAA
+698 ELEKLFAE
-706 HKLTSSRRNKPTDVQ
+706 HKLTSSRRGKPTDVQ

-727 VSEVKPIAVL
+727 VSEVKQTTVL
-737 PETICT
+737 HETIHT
-743 KQVVKEK
+743 KQVVKES
-750 ITTNDFDADELLKM
+750 ITTNDFDACELLKM
-764 VNDQGY
+764 VNNQGF

-783 EESRGKFYEQYM
+783 EESRGKFYDHYM

-817 KAMHESLERSKAEML
+817 KAMHESLERSKAELL
-832 AKFSRSADIPDSTY
+832 AKFSRSADVPDSTY
-846 VSHCSQKLPP
+846 VSHSSQKIPP
-856 SHSARR
+856 SRSARK

-901 ASTQKTSVAPIH
+901 PSTQKASAGPIH
-913 KRSSRTVS
+913 KRSSRTAS

-939 PNFSDL
+939 PSFSDL
-945 RKENTRPSPG
+945 RKENTKPSPG
-955 LSRATARVQQKSFA
+955 LSRAAARVQQKSFA

-976 ESKIILKEDQSRRS
+976 ESKSILKEDQSRRS

-1002 KDISSMNEDV
+1002 KDISSGNEDI

-1020 SRNQSEGAFAYNT
+1020 SKNQSEGAFAYSA
-1033 RRTGPPKAFLR
+1033 RRTGPPKPFLR

-1051 VVGIAGFQAAAAMMA
+1051 VIGIAGFQAAAAMMA
-1066 NALQHNDSGDFE
+1066 NALQHGDSGDFE
-1078 DQQEDSPDDTKEEE
+1078 DQQEDSPDDAKEEE

-1107 ADSDSENPRVSHEF
+1107 ADSDSENPRASHEF
-1121 GNSDDPGSENGD
+1121 GNSDDAGSENGD
-1133 VNFPSEAPDLG
+1133 ADFPSEASTIG
-1144 GTKFAAFTGNVHN
+1144 GTKFTAFTGNVHN
-1157 PSGDLPA
+1157 PAGDVPA
-1164 PWSSRLPQLFPYAN
+1164 PWSSRLPQLFPYTN
-1178 DNSGGDAFAD
+1178 DNSDGDAFAD
-1188 SPSGSPSPWNSHSLD
+1188 SPSGCPSPWNSHSLD

-1230 QQPRKDVSKG
+1230 QQSRKDVSKG
-1240 LKKLWKFGRKNR
+1240 LKKLWKFGRKTR

-1268 ECDDDVEDGRDL
+1268 ECDDDMEDGRDL

-1285 DDLRKSR
+1285 DDFRKSR
-1292 MGYLASYDGFADN
+1292 MGYLASYDGFVEN